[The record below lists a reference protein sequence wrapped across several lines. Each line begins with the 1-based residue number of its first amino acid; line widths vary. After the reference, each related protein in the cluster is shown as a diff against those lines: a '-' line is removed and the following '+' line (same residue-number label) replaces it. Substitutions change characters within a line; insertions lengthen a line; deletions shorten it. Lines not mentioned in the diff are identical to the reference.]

1 MKTLLSMDPATM
13 AKVGQLRK
21 QGKAVVERC
30 QECNACQEWL
40 LTPSQAPVCP
50 HLLVMFPDGEIE
62 TFGTERKAFRA
73 IEAWFLLDAETGS
86 FNGVGTIEWRHGTC
100 AAPRLRKSRGGDR

>member
-1 MKTLLSMDPATM
+1 MKTPLDMDLATM
-13 AKVGQLRK
+13 EKAGDLRR

-40 LTPSQAPVCP
+40 LTPDQAPACA

-62 TFGTERKAFRA
+62 TFGTERKVFRA
-73 IEAWFLLDAETGS
+73 IEEWFQRDAQTGA

-100 AAPRLRKSRGGDR
+100 TAPRLRKTGGTS